1 MNTRI
6 LLFITLFSVAL
17 LLLGANVAMANAV
30 KGDAPDKVMNCG
42 TCYSTYICPLA
53 LNGREPACNLKYH
66 YFTGWSR
73 VDGPNLIL
81 TNRWGE
87 MKKVVLT
94 ANTLTF
100 PKMLD
105 LKKPHLVTVTYI
117 TDEGLSQAIE
127 VVNRR

>member
-42 TCYSTYICPLA
+42 TCYNTYICPQA
-53 LNGREPACNLKYH
+53 MNSKEAACNLKYH
-66 YFTGWSR
+66 SFAGWSR
-73 VDGPNLIL
+73 IDGPNLIL

-87 MKKVVLT
+87 QKKVVLT
-94 ANTLTF
+94 ANTLMF

-105 LKKPHLVTVTYI
+105 LKKPHYVYVKYV